1 MKVLVTGAAG
11 FIGMHVAR
19 RLLERGDEVVGI
31 DNLNDYYDPRLKLA
45 RLENLQPH
53 PLFRFTRMDIADTA
67 ALAALFAEE
76 GFERDLQ
83 YVRRLMEEEYTAPV
97 KILELNANHPIVGS
111 LAALTERNGDDPRI
125 NDGIEQLLDNLLLME
140 GTFTG
145 SVADLVDRV
154 QRLMKVGL
162 EK

>member
-1 MKVLVTGAAG
+1 
-11 FIGMHVAR
+11 
-19 RLLERGDEVVGI
+19 
-31 DNLNDYYDPRLKLA
+31 
-45 RLENLQPH
+45 
-53 PLFRFTRMDIADTA
+53 
-67 ALAALFAEE
+67 
-76 GFERDLQ
+76 
-83 YVRRLMEEEYTAPV
+83 MEEEYTAPV
-97 KILELNANHPIVGS
+97 KILELNANHPIVSS